1 MSIIHG
7 QMADAEKLRR
17 KREEE
22 RKAFITVFGEPGTP
36 RTEAQQTVLEVI
48 AREAGVY
55 QPTFIAS
62 QMEETHAAAYRDGG
76 RNFALGLL
84 KRVGFIGTNNNN
96 NNNDE

>member
-7 QMADAEKLRR
+7 QMADVEKMRR

-22 RKAFITVFGEPGTP
+22 RKAFITVFGEPSTP

-48 AREAGVY
+48 AREGGIY
-55 QPTFIAS
+55 QPTFIS
-62 QMEETHAAAYRDGG
+62 SHMEETHAAAYRDGG

-96 NNNDE
+96 DNDE